1 MTYIVQSWSSAKCLP
16 YYPYFPCYPY
26 YSICIIHYQLS
37 IIHTWV
43 LLYSLSKWTLSIIH
57 TLSTLHHR
65 FQVSIPWCGVI
76 VQIVEVD
83 IIHALKKRW
92 LMLKLNLFSRIKR
105 HNHHFFCV
113 MANTRNIIL
122 WEGQCG

>member
-1 MTYIVQSWSSAKCLP
+1 M
-16 YYPYFPCYPY
+16 
-26 YSICIIHYQLS
+26 
-37 IIHTWV
+37 
-43 LLYSLSKWTLSIIH
+43 LYSLSKWTLSITH
-57 TLSTLHHR
+57 TLSILHHYPSSFQISIPWCGVVVQIVKVDIIHYLYIIHSPLSIIIHHR
-65 FQVSIPWCGVI
+65 FQVSIPWCGVV